1 MTPVS
6 SVIPVVLSRIEME
19 RVRLAGASR
28 ALGGV
33 SASAP
38 LIASATVANL
48 ALVIASTDGALAEL
62 ANSARTRVTQTR
74 MENLANLSRATDRV
88 VREAFALAAGV
99 LARSQGLDGGACAEA
114 DSLIA
119 ELAAVVDIRLA
130 RPTVP
135 GEAESLHRAADVIR
149 RRLPDNGVWDLPVMA
164 HEFGHVL
171 TAHLTL
177 YDPVGDKVLDLG
189 QAVLGGW
196 PDCTV
201 VQGEELFCDLLAT
214 YAMGPSYACA
224 MLLHRLN
231 PIAAAAPDSFST
243 HPPDA
248 VRAAVV
254 LGVLTLLTKGE
265 PNDSRYRTTCDH
277 LGGAWRE
284 LQQLAPETARL
295 TPEQGER
302 VMTQVRLVLDFLSQQ
317 LKPLRYEWP
326 SVGIRELADAL
337 KANRA
342 PNVGSGYRIRDVL
355 NAAWR
360 LRLGASGDDPLP
372 AHVETGARALIG
384 RMRGGTADA

>member
-1 MTPVS
+1 MS
-6 SVIPVVLSRIEME
+6 SVIPVVLSRIEVE

-28 ALGGV
+28 ALKGV
-33 SASAP
+33 SAGAP
-38 LIASATVANL
+38 LIASTTVASL
-48 ALVIASTDGALAEL
+48 ALVIASTDDALAEL
-62 ANSARTRVTQTR
+62 ADAARKRVTKTR
-74 MENLANLSRATDRV
+74 LENLAKLTKATDRV

-119 ELAAVVDIRLA
+119 ELAGVVDARLA

-135 GEAESLHRAADVIR
+135 GETEFLNRAADVIR
-149 RRLPDNGVWDLPVMA
+149 RRLPDHGVWDLPVMA

-171 TAHLTL
+171 AAHLKL
-177 YDPVGDKVLDLG
+177 YDPVEDKILDLG

-196 PDCTV
+196 PDCAG

-231 PIAAAAPDSFST
+231 PIAATAPDPGST

-265 PNDSRYRTTCDH
+265 PDDSRYRTTCDH
-277 LGGAWRE
+277 LGVAWRE
-284 LQQLAPETARL
+284 LQQLAPETAL
-295 TPEQGER
+295 TPEQSDG
-302 VMTQVRLVLDFLSQQ
+302 VMTQVRLVLNFLSQQ

-326 SVGIRELADAL
+326 SAEIRELAEAL

-342 PNVGSGYRIRDVL
+342 PNVGDDYRIRDVL

-360 LRLGASGDDPLP
+360 LRVFASVGDPLP